1 MSNFLYC
8 PPFENQAPTG
18 TWAASPGLASGYLA
32 AWVAD
37 SRPERPSRLSA
48 QNGYWKVDFGS
59 AKRVD
64 VVAILGHTLS
74 DGCTVTLTA
83 GATDGATT
91 INHAITVPAARRDGL
106 TRPFYLVLTS
116 GVTGYSAGGYRYWRL
131 TVSGNSATYGQVGE
145 IWLGRVMTALPNGI
159 GRGADRA
166 EQRLDVVHLTN
177 RGVRLRYD
185 RGVCLRHITATVLL
199 TSAAQLTAVQDWHQS
214 AKAGLLPSL
223 IVTDDTDRT
232 DVRLAVFDEQRQS
245 YLRRTMGVHELTLAL
260 TELPVA
266 V

>member
-8 PPFENQAPTG
+8 PPFENQAPSG
-18 TWAASPGLASGYLA
+18 TWTASPGLASGYLA
-32 AWVAD
+32 PWVAD

-64 VVAILGHTLS
+64 VLAILGHTLS

-91 INHAITVPAARRDGL
+91 INHAITVPTARRDGL
-106 TRPFYLVLTS
+106 TRPFYLVLT
-116 GVTGYSAGGYRYWRL
+116 GVTGYSASGYRYWRL
-131 TVSGNSATYGQVGE
+131 TVSSNSATYGQVGE

-159 GRGADRA
+159 GRGAERS
-166 EQRLDVVHLTN
+166 EQRRDVVHVTN

-185 RGVCLRHITATVLL
+185 RGVTLRQITASVVL

-214 AKAGLLPSL
+214 SKAGLHPSL

-232 DVRLAVFDEQRQS
+232 DVRMAVFDEQRQS
-245 YLRRTMGVHELTLAL
+245 YMRRTMGVHALTLAL

>member
-18 TWAASPGLASGYLA
+18 TWTASPGLASGYLA
-32 AWVAD
+32 PWVAD

-48 QNGYWKVDFGS
+48 QNGYWNCDFGS

-64 VVAILGHTLS
+64 VIAILGHTLS

-83 GATDGATT
+83 GATNGATT
-91 INHAITVPAARRDGL
+91 INHAITVPTARRDGL
-106 TRPFYLVLTS
+106 TRPFYLVIT
-116 GVTGYSAGGYRYWRL
+116 GVSGYSVSGYRYWRV
-131 TVSGNSATYGQVGE
+131 TVSGNAATTCQVGE

-159 GRGADRA
+159 GRGAERA

-185 RGVCLRHITATVLL
+185 RGVCLRQISATVLV
-199 TSAAQLTAVQDWHQS
+199 TSTAQLTAVQDWHQS

-232 DVRLAVFDEQRQS
+232 DVRMAVFDEQRQS
-245 YLRRTMGVHELTLAL
+245 YMRRTMGVHELTLAM